1 MARKHWRRAGLLSLL
16 ALVAAGCDARKRT
29 APTGTSAPTGSA
41 GVGGTAEHPIA
52 ARLDAFE
59 AAMCACTTMSCTAA
73 VGREMNA
80 WTEKDLEDIMRYA
93 EDPARAT
100 ALEAGGKR
108 IAACQQIVRD
118 AATPEERAA
127 ADAVV
132 ARHLDALSAL
142 ADEMCACTDGR
153 CADGVMRR
161 FAALSEPDAPT
172 VQQLETA
179 QAMRERMDGCLQRGL
194 AGEGPRPPSPR
205 P

>member
-1 MARKHWRRAGLLSLL
+1 MARQPWTRAGLLSVLSLL
-16 ALVAAGCDARKRT
+16 AAGCDGKTRS
-29 APTGTSAPTGSA
+29 APTGTSARTGAA
-41 GVGGTAEHPIA
+41 GEGATAEHPVA

-80 WTEKDLEDIMRYA
+80 WAKKELEAIMRYA

-100 ALEAGGKR
+100 QFEAGGKR
-108 IAACQQIVRD
+108 IGACQQIVRD

-132 ARHLDALSAL
+132 TRHLDALGAL

-153 CADGVMRR
+153 CAEGVMKR
-161 FAALSEPDAPT
+161 FVALDEPDAPT
-172 VQQLETA
+172 LEQLETA
-179 QAMRERMDGCLQRGL
+179 RAMRERMDGCLQRGL
-194 AGEGPRPPSPR
+194 AGAGPRPPSP
-205 P
+205 